1 MMEEVMRVS
10 IGGVPFTL
18 SPVAYQ
24 KMKAYLDSITRHYE
38 KRPDGREIISDIESR
53 IAELLLEKNDK
64 EEVVTSDR
72 VEEVISVMGNPSQF
86 GDEEE
91 ENASA
96 TGEASSQ
103 SQAYQAQQN
112 PASAQKRLYRD
123 TQDRMI
129 GGVCSGLGH
138 YFKFDPSFLRIIL
151 AIIIALH
158 FVRGCSFFPL
168 GVSHVTT
175 PLFHL
180 IFWGYIILWIAVPA
194 AKTYSQKCQMMGA
207 DPGVR
212 GAEESVGNTQQ
223 FRGSGFGRVIKIFAG
238 LLFIGL
244 GILFLSMVW
253 MVMIGSDAVIGV
265 NPVNA
270 LNLIDVNPW
279 SRVLYKVLIVC
290 SLIIPCIAML
300 YVGIWWLFNLKKP
313 RFRLG
318 WILFLVWILSLIGLV
333 FFMGSHAMKVGSVQD
348 TSATKTFDK
357 LYDTL
362 KVEYAALPET
372 VDGQS
377 VTWERMSDRMA
388 RSTRRRIGGYVKW
401 NGRPF
406 NDDDEERRVS
416 DGDPY
421 RGGMYMYITKG
432 KNKAYAIY
440 PTLDVIHKSSSIIVD
455 DSTSVSGTSI
465 VKDTTVRADLEI
477 VASRISAIR
486 ALGGEEEGEKADKAL
501 VEVKDSVLTIHPI
514 IISKKHK
521 FDGTYISSK
530 LYLPDSSVV
539 IINSPK

>member
-1 MMEEVMRVS
+1 MEEVMRVS

-24 KMKAYLDSITRHYE
+24 KMKTYLDSITRHYE

-53 IAELLLEKNDK
+53 IAELLLEKNSK

-72 VEEVISVMGNPSQF
+72 IEDVITVMGNPSQF

-91 ENASA
+91 ENASGA
-96 TGEASSQ
+96 AASSQ
-103 SQAYQAQQN
+103 GPSGAAAQQN
-112 PASAQKRLYRD
+112 PAPVRRRLYRD

-138 YFKFDPSFLRIIL
+138 YFKFDPSILRIIL
-151 AIIIALH
+151 AIIITLY
-158 FVRGCSFFPL
+158 FVRGC
-168 GVSHVTT
+168 HVLPIGFYRFT
-175 PLFHL
+175 PIFHV
-180 IFWGYIILWIAVPA
+180 IFLGYIILWIVVPA

-212 GAEESVGNTQQ
+212 GAEESVGSTQQ

-244 GILFLSMVW
+244 GILFLAMVW
-253 MVMIGSDAVIGV
+253 MIMIGSDAIVGV

-279 SRVLYKVLIVC
+279 SRALYKVLIIC

-300 YVGIWWLFNLKKP
+300 YVGIWWLFNLRKP

-318 WILFLVWILSLIGLV
+318 WILFLVWILSLVGLV

-406 NDDDEERRVS
+406 NDDEEERRVS

-421 RGGMYMYITKG
+421 RGGMYMYVTKG

-440 PTLDVIHKSSSIIVD
+440 PTLDVMHKSSSIIVD

-486 ALGGEEEGEKADKAL
+486 ALGGDEEEGSEDKAL
-501 VEVKDSVLTIHPI
+501 VEVKDSILTIHPI

>member
-1 MMEEVMRVS
+1 MEEVLRVS

-18 SPVAYQ
+18 SPEAYHR
-24 KMKAYLDSITRHYE
+24 MKGYLDSINRHYG
-38 KRPDGREIISDIESR
+38 KRPEGQEIINDIESR
-53 IAELLLEKNDK
+53 IAELLLEKNSRED
-64 EEVVTSDR
+64 VVGLDR
-72 VEEVISVMGNPSQF
+72 VEDVIAVMGTPSQF
-86 GDEEE
+86 GDDEE
-91 ENASA
+91 ENAS
-96 TGEASSQ
+96 GSASAQGQ
-103 SQAYQAQQN
+103 SFQAQQQN
-112 PASAQKRLYRD
+112 PAPARRRLYRD

-138 YFKFDPSFLRIIL
+138 YFKFDPSILRIIL
-151 AIIIALH
+151 AIIIAIH
-158 FVRGCSFFPL
+158 FIIGWRIFPIGFVRIS
-168 GVSHVTT
+168 S

-180 IFWGYIILWIAVPA
+180 VFWGYIILWCVIPA
-194 AKTYSQKCQMMGA
+194 AKTYSQKCQMMGS

-212 GAEESVGNTQQ
+212 GAEESVNNPEQ
-223 FRGSGFGRVIKIFAG
+223 FRGSGFGRVIKVLAG

-244 GILFLSMVW
+244 GILFISMIW
-253 MVMIGSDAVIGV
+253 MIMIGSDALVGV

-279 SRVLYKVLIVC
+279 GRILYKVLVIC

-318 WILFLVWILSLIGLV
+318 WILFLVWVLSLIGLV
-333 FFMGSHAMKVGSVQD
+333 LFMGSHAMKVGGVQD

-377 VTWERMSDRMA
+377 VTWERMSERMA
-388 RSTRRRIGGYVKW
+388 RSTRRRIGGYVTW

-406 NDDDEERRVS
+406 NDDEEERRVS

-421 RGGMYMYITKG
+421 RGGMYMYITSG
-432 KNKAYAIY
+432 KTKAYAIY
-440 PTLDVIHKSSSIIVD
+440 PTIDVIHKSSSIIVD
-455 DSTSVSGTSI
+455 DSTSVSGTAI

-477 VASRISAIR
+477 IASRISAIK
-486 ALGGEEEGEKADKAL
+486 ALGGEDGDNKEDKAL
-501 VEVKDSVLTIHPI
+501 VEVKDSVLTLHPI

>member
-1 MMEEVMRVS
+1 MEEVMRVS

-24 KMKAYLDSITRHYE
+24 KMKVYLDSITRHYE
-38 KRPDGREIISDIESR
+38 KRPEGREIISDIESR
-53 IAELLLEKNDK
+53 IAELLLEKNKK

-72 VEEVISVMGNPSQF
+72 VEEVISIMGNPSQF

-91 ENASA
+91 ENASGNA
-96 TGEASSQ
+96 TAQ
-103 SQAYQAQQN
+103 KQTWQQAQQPN
-112 PASAQKRLYRD
+112 PTPVHRRLFRD
-123 TQDRMI
+123 RSDRMI

-138 YFKFDPSFLRIIL
+138 YFKFDPSILRIIL
-151 AIIIALH
+151 AIILALH
-158 FVRGCSFFPL
+158 IVGVHIFLPL
-168 GVSHVTT
+168 RFMS

-180 IFWGYIILWIAVPA
+180 VFWGYIILWIVVPSA
-194 AKTYSQKCQMMGA
+194 QTYSQRCQMMGT
-207 DPGVR
+207 DPGIR
-212 GAEESVGNTQQ
+212 GAEESVNNPEQ
-223 FRGSGFGRVIKIFAG
+223 FRGSWFGRLIKIFAG
-238 LLFIGL
+238 LLFIAL
-244 GILFLSMVW
+244 GVLFLAIVW
-253 MVMIGSDAVIGV
+253 GVMLGSDVVFGV

-279 SRVLYKVLIVC
+279 GRILYKVLIIC
-290 SLIIPCIAML
+290 SLIIPCIAMF
-300 YVGIWWLFNLKKP
+300 YVGIWWLFNLRRP

-318 WILFLVWILSLIGLV
+318 WILFLVWIISVIGLIL
-333 FFMGSHAMKVGSVQD
+333 FMGSHALKVGRVQD

-388 RSTRRRIGGYVKW
+388 RSTRRRIGGYVSW

-406 NDDDEERRVS
+406 NDDEEERWIS

-421 RGGMYMYITKG
+421 RGGMYMYVAKG
-432 KNKAYAIY
+432 KTKAYAIY
-440 PTLDVIHKSSSIIVD
+440 PTIDVIHKSSSIIVD
-455 DSTSVSGTSI
+455 DSTSISGTRI
-465 VKDTTVRADLEI
+465 VKDTTVRADLKI
-477 VASRISAIR
+477 IASRISAIK
-486 ALGGEEEGEKADKAL
+486 ALGGDGEEEESGNAL
-501 VEVKDSVLTIHPI
+501 VEVKDSILTLHPI

>member
-1 MMEEVMRVS
+1 MEEVMRVS

-24 KMKAYLDSITRHYE
+24 KMKAYLDTITLHYE

-53 IAELLLEKNDK
+53 IAELLLEKNSR

-72 VEEVISVMGNPSQF
+72 IEDVISIMGNPSQF

-91 ENASA
+91 ENNAGTTSEQRQ
-96 TGEASSQ
+96 T
-103 SQAYQAQQN
+103 YQAPQQN
-112 PASAQKRLYRD
+112 PAQARRRLYRD
-123 TQDRMI
+123 TTDRMI

-138 YFKFDPSFLRIIL
+138 YFKFDPSILRIIL
-151 AIIIALH
+151 AVIIALH
-158 FVRGCSFFPL
+158 LVGHHFFYPL
-168 GVSHVTT
+168 HMIS

-180 IFWGYIILWIAVPA
+180 VFWGYIILWIVIPA
-194 AKTYSQKCQMMGA
+194 AHTYSQKCQMMGA

-212 GAEESVGNTQQ
+212 GAEESVNNPEQ
-223 FRGSGFGRVIKIFAG
+223 FRGSWFGRLIKVFAG
-238 LLFIGL
+238 LVFIGL
-244 GILFLSMVW
+244 GILFLAMIW
-253 MVMIGSDAVIGV
+253 MAMIGSDAIIGV

-270 LNLIDVNPW
+270 LNLIDINPW
-279 SRVLYKVLIVC
+279 GRVLYKVLIVC
-290 SLIIPCIAML
+290 SLIIPCIAMF

-313 RFRLG
+313 KFRLG

-333 FFMGSHAMKVGSVQD
+333 LFMGSRAMKIGSVQE
-348 TSATKTFDK
+348 TSATKSFDK

-377 VTWERMSDRMA
+377 VTWERMSERMA
-388 RSTRRRIGGYVKW
+388 RSTKRRIGGYVTW

-406 NDDDEERRVS
+406 NEDDEERGVS

-477 VASRISAIR
+477 VASRISAIK
-486 ALGGEEEGEKADKAL
+486 ALGGEEEGKDAGSAL
-501 VEVKDSVLTIHPI
+501 IEVKDSILTIHPI

>member
-1 MMEEVMRVS
+1 MEEVMRVS

-18 SPVAYQ
+18 SPIAYQ
-24 KMKAYLDSITRHYE
+24 KMKVYLDSITRHYE

-53 IAELLLEKNDK
+53 IAELLLEKNSK
-64 EEVVTSDR
+64 EDVVTSDK

-86 GDEEE
+86 DDEEE
-91 ENASA
+91 ENTSA
-96 TGEASSQ
+96 GTSAQGAAH
-103 SQAYQAQQN
+103 QATQQN
-112 PASAQKRLYRD
+112 PSPARRRFYRD
-123 TQDRMI
+123 VQDRMI

-138 YFKFDPSFLRIIL
+138 YFKFDPSILRIIL
-151 AIIIALH
+151 AIITALY
-158 FVRGCSFFPL
+158 FVRGCNVLPIGFHRFSTIF
-168 GVSHVTT
+168 HV
-175 PLFHL
+175 
-180 IFWGYIILWIAVPA
+180 IFLGYIILWIVVPA
-194 AKTYSQKCQMMGA
+194 ASTYSQKCQMAGL

-223 FRGSGFGRVIKIFAG
+223 FRGSGFGRFLKIVAG

-244 GILFLSMVW
+244 GILFLAMVW
-253 MVMIGSDAVIGV
+253 MIMIGSDALIGV

-279 SRVLYKVLIVC
+279 GRVLYKVLIVC
-290 SLIIPCIAML
+290 SLVIPCIAML

-318 WILFLVWILSLIGLV
+318 WILFLVWILSLIGLMV
-333 FFMGSHAMKVGSVQD
+333 FMGSHAMNVGRVQD
-348 TSATKTFDK
+348 TTATKSFDK

-377 VTWERMSDRMA
+377 VTWERMSERMA
-388 RSTRRRIGGYVKW
+388 RSTRRRIGGYVTW

-406 NDDDEERRVS
+406 NDDEEERSVS

-421 RGGMYMYITKG
+421 RGGMYMYISKG

-455 DSTSVSGTSI
+455 DSTSISGTSI
-465 VKDTTVRADLEI
+465 IKDTTVRADLEI
-477 VASRISAIR
+477 VASRISAIK
-486 ALGGEEEGEKADKAL
+486 ALGGDDEGKETDKAL
-501 VEVKDSVLTIHPI
+501 LEVKDSILTIHPI